1 MSSVFWRI
9 KNHAQPR
16 PSVFNRI
23 TKTKESS
30 NPLRQEQKDSMFNQ
44 LGDGTKVQSSIPSRM
59 KRFSTLDVKID
70 GSLMVKR
77 CNVVFTSQPSSFD
90 SNKEDEEEEVAS
102 SNHITVQ
109 EYEDSKS

>member
-1 MSSVFWRI
+1 
-9 KNHAQPR
+9 
-16 PSVFNRI
+16 
-23 TKTKESS
+23 
-30 NPLRQEQKDSMFNQ
+30 MFNQ

-59 KRFSTLDVKID
+59 KQFSTLDVKID